1 MLCRFRPAY
10 ACLWLALLVSGQMRS
25 AEFVFKPDGRILF
38 QPQLL
43 WANNDTT
50 LQGTGYLI
58 EHKGKF
64 FGVTSIHFLN
74 FDAGGLKSATWVDVA
89 TESPVATFRASL
101 GGPLRTSITRM
112 RDAADDFLLLPLAS
126 QPEATTVLELEQ
138 VAKYAPGTA
147 LWFPDKNRDTP
158 AGHTWIDA
166 TVVEDA
172 GFWIQV
178 RLAQPIH
185 LQSQSGS
192 PVLNAETGKVIGMLQ
207 GAEDENGRTM
217 LYLCPARSLIK
228 HLGRNLKTVPL
239 MTSIR
244 RR

>member
-1 MLCRFRPAY
+1 MLRLFHLVRISLVV
-10 ACLWLALLVSGQMRS
+10 ACIFGAARG

-43 WANNDTT
+43 WANSETT

-58 EHKGKF
+58 EHKGKY

-74 FDAGGLKSATWVDVA
+74 FDVGGLRGATWLDVA
-89 TESPVATFRASL
+89 SESPVTTFRTSL

-112 RDAADDFLLLPLAS
+112 RDAADDFLLLPIAS
-126 QPEATTVLELEQ
+126 QPEETTVLQLEQ
-138 VAKYAPGTA
+138 VAKYAPGTR
-147 LWFPDKNRDTP
+147 LWFPNKNRDAA

-178 RLAQPIH
+178 RLAEKII

-207 GAEDENGRTM
+207 GAEDEHGRTM

-228 HLGRNLKTVPL
+228 HLGRNLKPVSL